1 MCRPTPASRAV
12 AVSPAMAGGSG
23 TSWPCTTSP
32 ANRAISP
39 SSRLA
44 ATAPGTAP
52 APPPGRGPASA
63 QASATTLQQA
73 STCSATY
80 VPQPTALT
88 VITTARSIGGS
99 PSSRPAA
106 TAATCWTFNA
116 DPVPAGPPWLSGR
129 CGAAQGRTSRA
140 VLRRPSRP
148 TATVASSHGSSQAR
162 PGARGEPRAHG
173 HLTGQR
179 AHPGQPALERVGTEL
194 AADPAGQ
201 AATAQGR
208 AARQRGH
215 RGPGTEP
222 HRRAQAAGQGDAGQ
236 RVAGQGT
243 TGRPA
248 SHAARQHHHGRGH
261 RHVLSRY
268 LLREP
273 MQCNPGHLATQPGN
287 YEASYPPA
295 VLYTITLRNNRI
307 TTHRE
312 GVRLSVH
319 FLAPRRAAAHPP
331 GTRGRPG
338 PSPPSPHCSP
348 ECQHH
353 QHHRPH

>member
-73 STCSATY
+73 SACSATY

-88 VITTARSIGGS
+88 VITTARSIAGS

-129 CGAAQGRTSRA
+129 CGAAHGRTSRA

-148 TATVASSHGSSQAR
+148 TATVASSHGSSRPGRAPAASPAHTATSPASAHTPASQPSNASVLSWRPIRRARQPPPRAAPPASAVIGVPALNHTAAHRLQAR
-162 PGARGEPRAHG
+162 AMPDSELRARARRVAQPAMRRGSTTTAVVTVMSSPGTCCVSQCDVIRDPWPP
-173 HLTGQR
+173 TGQ
-179 AHPGQPALERVGTEL
+179 L
-194 AADPAGQ
+194 
-201 AATAQGR
+201 
-208 AARQRGH
+208 
-215 RGPGTEP
+215 
-222 HRRAQAAGQGDAGQ
+222 
-236 RVAGQGT
+236 
-243 TGRPA
+243 
-248 SHAARQHHHGRGH
+248 
-261 RHVLSRY
+261 
-268 LLREP
+268 
-273 MQCNPGHLATQPGN
+273 
-287 YEASYPPA
+287 
-295 VLYTITLRNNRI
+295 
-307 TTHRE
+307 
-312 GVRLSVH
+312 
-319 FLAPRRAAAHPP
+319 
-331 GTRGRPG
+331 
-338 PSPPSPHCSP
+338 
-348 ECQHH
+348 
-353 QHHRPH
+353 